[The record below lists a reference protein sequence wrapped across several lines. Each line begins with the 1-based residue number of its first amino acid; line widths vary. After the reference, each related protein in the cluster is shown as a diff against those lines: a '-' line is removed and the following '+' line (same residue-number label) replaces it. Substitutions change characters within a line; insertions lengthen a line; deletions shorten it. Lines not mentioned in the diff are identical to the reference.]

1 MDNLNNTNYKSREE
15 KRKYEEEL
23 IKRKSQ
29 TEKEMAKNRAEIQK
43 ILFNDENERKNKKEV
58 KKTKKTIITNIWLAL
73 TLLLAIAF
81 ALYLGYHSLNS
92 VNQIYELINGG
103 LILIIVI
110 CFIIAYNRSLKKNKT
125 TATAITGA
133 LFMGFMSF
141 NCLYLANFIELPVQS
156 NIPNFVGQEYTTALA
171 WNEEN
176 DVTFDQTFDYSDTV
190 SKYSVISQSTEPQTL
205 TKNINEV
212 SYSVSNGPDYNKNVI
227 ISDMTG
233 WSIDEVLK
241 VIDKNFLN
249 NVIVNFEENP
259 DIERNTVISQSIS
272 GNIKRNDEIT
282 FTVSLGDKNALS
294 PIKLKNLKD
303 EKLLNASVYLGQNA
317 ITYELNYEFSNDVA
331 KGNVISTDSKQGT
344 TLNPDDHV
352 TLTVSK
358 GKEIKVPDLTNKTM
372 YEITEWMIENNL
384 QINYSDR
391 YDNKIKSGRVI
402 ETNYK
407 EGDIIE
413 EGTTVDVVFSKG
425 KLKMPKVTDID
436 SFKSWADT
444 NGVKYE
450 IIEEFN
456 NDVAQGDII
465 KTTVETGKVINLD
478 ETITVYISK
487 GEAVTVPNFN
497 GQTKNDAQKQCDSLG
512 LTCTFTEQYSTKT
525 EGTVIDQSI
534 ASGTEVS
541 KGDNITITIASSD
554 KKAVAG
560 TNNNSSK
567 NTSSSSSPGSSSNS
581 SNNSNSNNTSNGGGT
596 NNNVTVTNKTF
607 SNIFIQTS
615 WLTSTTPSTNC
626 NTITSKIQKQ
636 TSNRVNITCKY
647 ESSSEGRSVGKIHE
661 SSPYQANRSYSFTE
675 GQTYTFILVE

>member
-23 IKRKSQ
+23 AKRKSQ

-43 ILFNDENERKNKKEV
+43 ILFNDENEKKNKKEV
-58 KKTKKTIITNIWLAL
+58 KKTKKPIITNTWLTL

-81 ALYLGYHSLNS
+81 ALYLGHHSLNS

-103 LILIIVI
+103 LILLIVI
-110 CFIIAYNRSLKKNKT
+110 CFIVAYNRSLKKNKT

-176 DVTFDQTFDYSDTV
+176 DVVFDQTFDYSDTV

-205 TKNINEV
+205 TKNIDEV

-233 WSIDEVLK
+233 WNINEVLK
-241 VIDKNFLN
+241 VIDENFLN

-303 EKLLNASVYLGQNA
+303 EKLLNASVYLGQNG
-317 ITYELNYEFSNDVA
+317 ITYEIKYEFSNDVA
-331 KGNVISTDSKQGT
+331 KGNIISTNPKQGT
-344 TLNPDDHV
+344 KLNPDDHV

-358 GKEIKVPDLTNKTM
+358 GKEIKVHDLTNKTM
-372 YEITEWMIENNL
+372 YEITEWMIKNNL

-402 ETNYK
+402 EANYK

-413 EGTTVDVVFSKG
+413 EGTTVDVIFSKG
-425 KLKMPKVTDID
+425 PLKMKQFDNVND
-436 SFKSWADT
+436 FKSWADT
-444 NGVKYE
+444 NGIKYE
-450 IIEEFN
+450 IKEEFN
-456 NDVAQGDII
+456 NDVEKDKII
-465 KTTVETGKVINLD
+465 KTSIEEGKTINLNDTITIYVSKGIAVKVPDFSGNTKSEVQKECDNLGLSCSFTEEYSSSITSGKVIKQSVAAGT
-478 ETITVYISK
+478 EISK
-487 GEAVTVPNFN
+487 GD
-497 GQTKNDAQKQCDSLG
+497 K
-512 LTCTFTEQYSTKT
+512 
-525 EGTVIDQSI
+525 
-534 ASGTEVS
+534 
-541 KGDNITITIASSD
+541 ITITIATS
-554 KKAVAG
+554 K
-560 TNNNSSK
+560 K
-567 NTSSSSSPGSSSNS
+567 NTSSTSNKTTSSTSSKRPSSGNTSNNTSRPSGGSSSNS
-581 SNNSNSNNTSNGGGT
+581 TTTQKCETTELNIAPSWIKIGDPDATC
-596 NNNVTVTNKTF
+596 
-607 SNIFIQTS
+607 SNIK
-615 WLTSTTPSTNC
+615 
-626 NTITSKIQKQ
+626 SKYDKF
-636 TSNRVNITCKY
+636 ITCDIQPANNGT
-647 ESSSEGRSVGKIHE
+647 SGQILNMSELQGITVNSCNKVVVKIKK
-661 SSPYQANRSYSFTE
+661 
-675 GQTYTFILVE
+675 

>member
-15 KRKYEEEL
+15 KRKYKEEL
-23 IKRKSQ
+23 AKQKSQ
-29 TEKEMAKNRAEIQK
+29 TEKEMAKNREEMKK
-43 ILFNDENERKNKKEV
+43 ILFNGDDEKRNKKEV
-58 KKTKKTIITNIWLAL
+58 KKTKKPIITNIWLTL

-81 ALYLGYHSLNS
+81 ALYLSYHSLNS
-92 VNQIYELINGG
+92 VNQIYELINGS
-103 LILIIVI
+103 LILLIVI
-110 CFIIAYNRSLKKNKT
+110 CFIVAYNRSLKKNKT

-156 NIPNFVGQEYTTALA
+156 NIPNFVGQEYTKALA

-241 VIDKNFLN
+241 VVDENFLN

-282 FTVSLGDKNALS
+282 FTVSLGDKNTLS

-317 ITYELNYEFSNDVA
+317 ITYEINYEFSNDVA
-331 KGNVISTDSKQGT
+331 KGNIISTNPKQGT
-344 TLNPDDHV
+344 KLNPDDHV

-358 GKEIKVPDLTNKTM
+358 GKEIKVHDLTNKTM
-372 YEITEWMIENNL
+372 YEITEWMIKNNL

-402 ETNYK
+402 EANYK

-413 EGTTVDVVFSKG
+413 EGTTVDVIFSKG
-425 KLKMPKVTDID
+425 PLKMKQFDNVND
-436 SFKSWADT
+436 FKSWADT
-444 NGVKYE
+444 NGIKYE
-450 IIEEFN
+450 IKEEFN
-456 NDVAQGDII
+456 NDVEKDKII
-465 KTTVETGKVINLD
+465 KTSIEEGKTINLNDTITIYVSKGIAVKVPDFSGNTKSEVQKECDNLGLSCSFTEEYSSSITSGKVIKQSVAAGT
-478 ETITVYISK
+478 EISK
-487 GEAVTVPNFN
+487 GD
-497 GQTKNDAQKQCDSLG
+497 K
-512 LTCTFTEQYSTKT
+512 
-525 EGTVIDQSI
+525 
-534 ASGTEVS
+534 
-541 KGDNITITIASSD
+541 ITITIATS
-554 KKAVAG
+554 K
-560 TNNNSSK
+560 K
-567 NTSSSSSPGSSSNS
+567 NTSSTSNKTTSSTSSKRPSSGNTSNNTSRPSGGSSSNS
-581 SNNSNSNNTSNGGGT
+581 TTTQKCETTELNIAPSWIKIGDPDATC
-596 NNNVTVTNKTF
+596 
-607 SNIFIQTS
+607 SNIK
-615 WLTSTTPSTNC
+615 
-626 NTITSKIQKQ
+626 SKYDKF
-636 TSNRVNITCKY
+636 ITCDIQPANNGT
-647 ESSSEGRSVGKIHE
+647 SGQILNMSELQGITVNSCNKVVVKIKK
-661 SSPYQANRSYSFTE
+661 
-675 GQTYTFILVE
+675 

>member
-23 IKRKSQ
+23 AKRKSQ

-43 ILFNDENERKNKKEV
+43 ILFNDENEKKNKKEV
-58 KKTKKTIITNIWLAL
+58 KKTKKPIITNTWLTL

-205 TKNINEV
+205 TKNIDEV

-233 WSIDEVLK
+233 WNIDEVLK

-331 KGNVISTDSKQGT
+331 KGNIISTNPKQGT
-344 TLNPDDHV
+344 KLNPDDHV

-358 GKEIKVPDLTNKTM
+358 GKEIKVHDLTNKTM
-372 YEITEWMIENNL
+372 YEITEWMIKNNL

-402 ETNYK
+402 EANYK

-413 EGTTVDVVFSKG
+413 EGTTVDVIFSKG
-425 KLKMPKVTDID
+425 PLKMKQFDNVND
-436 SFKSWADT
+436 FKSWADT
-444 NGVKYE
+444 NGIKYE
-450 IIEEFN
+450 IKEEFN
-456 NDVAQGDII
+456 NDVEKDKII
-465 KTTVETGKVINLD
+465 KTSIEEGKTINLNDTITIYVSKGIAVKVPDFSGNTKSEVQKECDNLGLSCSFTEEYSSSITSGKVIKQSVAAGT
-478 ETITVYISK
+478 EISK
-487 GEAVTVPNFN
+487 GD
-497 GQTKNDAQKQCDSLG
+497 K
-512 LTCTFTEQYSTKT
+512 
-525 EGTVIDQSI
+525 
-534 ASGTEVS
+534 
-541 KGDNITITIASSD
+541 ITITIATS
-554 KKAVAG
+554 K
-560 TNNNSSK
+560 K
-567 NTSSSSSPGSSSNS
+567 NTSSTSNKTTSSTSSKRPSSGNTSNNTSRPSGGSSSNS
-581 SNNSNSNNTSNGGGT
+581 TTTQKCETTELNIAPSWIKIGDPDATC
-596 NNNVTVTNKTF
+596 
-607 SNIFIQTS
+607 SNIK
-615 WLTSTTPSTNC
+615 
-626 NTITSKIQKQ
+626 SKYDKF
-636 TSNRVNITCKY
+636 ITCDIQPANNGT
-647 ESSSEGRSVGKIHE
+647 SGQILNMSELQGITVNSCNKVVVKIKK
-661 SSPYQANRSYSFTE
+661 
-675 GQTYTFILVE
+675 

>member
-23 IKRKSQ
+23 AKRKSQ

-43 ILFNDENERKNKKEV
+43 ILFNDENEKKNKKEV
-58 KKTKKTIITNIWLAL
+58 KKTKKPIITNIWLTL

-81 ALYLGYHSLNS
+81 ALYLSYHSLNS
-92 VNQIYELINGG
+92 VNQIYELINGS
-103 LILIIVI
+103 LILLIVI
-110 CFIIAYNRSLKKNKT
+110 CFIVAYNRSLKKNKT

-171 WNEEN
+171 WNKEN
-176 DVTFDQTFDYSDTV
+176 DVAFDQTFDYSDTV

-205 TKNINEV
+205 TKNIDEV

-233 WSIDEVLK
+233 WNINEVLK
-241 VIDKNFLN
+241 VIDENFLN

-317 ITYELNYEFSNDVA
+317 ITYEINYEFSNDVA

-358 GKEIKVPDLTNKTM
+358 GKKIKVPDLTNKTM

-402 ETNYK
+402 EANYK
-407 EGDIIE
+407 KGDIIE

-436 SFKSWADT
+436 SFKTWADT

-465 KTTVETGKVINLD
+465 KTSVKTGKVINLD
-478 ETITVYISK
+478 ETITVYVSK
-487 GEAVTVPNFN
+487 GEAINIPDFN
-497 GQTKNDAQKQCDSLG
+497 GKTKNEAQKECDNLG
-512 LTCTFTEQYSTKT
+512 LICSFTEETSTSK
-525 EGTVIDQSI
+525 EGTIIKQSI
-534 ASGTEVS
+534 SSGTEVT
-541 KGDNITITIASSD
+541 KGESITLTIATS
-554 KKAVAG
+554 KK
-560 TNNNSSK
+560 TTSNNK
-567 NTSSSSSPGSSSNS
+567 TTSSSSSSSRPSNNGGNTGGS
-581 SNNSNSNNTSNGGGT
+581 SNNSQSNSNPTPTCNNYKFIVGGAGSTGEETCSIIKNTSNNSKLNIVCNKVTESCSNGNTSNGAVCGT
-596 NNNVTVTNKTF
+596 
-607 SNIFIQTS
+607 SIPS
-615 WLTSTTPSTNC
+615 GSTASTC
-626 NTITSKIQKQ
+626 DTII
-636 TSNRVNITCKY
+636 VD
-647 ESSSEGRSVGKIHE
+647 
-661 SSPYQANRSYSFTE
+661 
-675 GQTYTFILVE
+675 ILYK

>member
-15 KRKYEEEL
+15 KRKYKEEL
-23 IKRKSQ
+23 AKQKSQ
-29 TEKEMAKNRAEIQK
+29 TEKEMAKNREEMKK
-43 ILFNDENERKNKKEV
+43 ILFNDENDEKRNKKEV
-58 KKTKKTIITNIWLAL
+58 KKTKKPIITNIWLTL

-103 LILIIVI
+103 LILLIVI
-110 CFIIAYNRSLKKNKT
+110 CFIVAYNRSLKKNKT

-176 DVTFDQTFDYSDTV
+176 DVVFDQTFDYSDTV

-205 TKNINEV
+205 TKNIDEV

-233 WSIDEVLK
+233 WNIDEVLK
-241 VIDKNFLN
+241 VIDENFLN

-303 EKLLNASVYLGQNA
+303 EKLLNASVYLGQNG
-317 ITYELNYEFSNDVA
+317 ITYEIKYEFSNDVA
-331 KGNVISTDSKQGT
+331 KGNIISTNPKQGT
-344 TLNPDDHV
+344 KLNPDDHV

-358 GKEIKVPDLTNKTM
+358 GKEIKVHDLTNKTM
-372 YEITEWMIENNL
+372 YEITEWMIKNNL

-402 ETNYK
+402 EANYK

-413 EGTTVDVVFSKG
+413 EGTTVDVIFSKG
-425 KLKMPKVTDID
+425 PLKMKQFDNVND
-436 SFKSWADT
+436 FKSWADT
-444 NGVKYE
+444 NGIKYE
-450 IIEEFN
+450 IKEEFN
-456 NDVAQGDII
+456 NDVEKDKII
-465 KTTVETGKVINLD
+465 KTSIEEGKTINLNDTITIYVSKGIAVKVPDFSGNTKSEVQKECDNLGLSCSFTEEYSSSITSGKVIKQSVAAGT
-478 ETITVYISK
+478 EISK
-487 GEAVTVPNFN
+487 GD
-497 GQTKNDAQKQCDSLG
+497 K
-512 LTCTFTEQYSTKT
+512 
-525 EGTVIDQSI
+525 
-534 ASGTEVS
+534 
-541 KGDNITITIASSD
+541 ITITIATS
-554 KKAVAG
+554 K
-560 TNNNSSK
+560 K
-567 NTSSSSSPGSSSNS
+567 NTSSTSNKTTSSTSSKRPSSGNTSNNTSRPSGGSSSNS
-581 SNNSNSNNTSNGGGT
+581 TTTQKCETTELNIAPSWIKIGDPDATC
-596 NNNVTVTNKTF
+596 
-607 SNIFIQTS
+607 SNIK
-615 WLTSTTPSTNC
+615 
-626 NTITSKIQKQ
+626 SKYDKF
-636 TSNRVNITCKY
+636 ITCDIQPANNGT
-647 ESSSEGRSVGKIHE
+647 SGQILNMSELQGITVNSCNKVVVKIKK
-661 SSPYQANRSYSFTE
+661 
-675 GQTYTFILVE
+675 

>member
-23 IKRKSQ
+23 AKRKSQ

-43 ILFNDENERKNKKEV
+43 ILFNDENDEKRNKKEV
-58 KKTKKTIITNIWLAL
+58 KKTKKPIITNIWLTL

-103 LILIIVI
+103 LILLIVI
-110 CFIIAYNRSLKKNKT
+110 CFIVAYNRSLKKNKT

-156 NIPNFVGQEYTTALA
+156 NIPNFIGQEYTKALA

-205 TKNINEV
+205 TKNIDEV

-233 WSIDEVLK
+233 WNINEVLK
-241 VIDKNFLN
+241 VIDENFLN

-303 EKLLNASVYLGQNA
+303 EKLLNASVYLGQNG
-317 ITYELNYEFSNDVA
+317 ITYEIKYEFSNDVA
-331 KGNVISTDSKQGT
+331 KGNIISTNPKQGT
-344 TLNPDDHV
+344 KLNPDDHV

-358 GKEIKVPDLTNKTM
+358 GKEIKVHDLTNKTM
-372 YEITEWMIENNL
+372 YEITEWMIKNNL

-402 ETNYK
+402 EANYK

-413 EGTTVDVVFSKG
+413 EGTTVDVIFSKG
-425 KLKMPKVTDID
+425 PLKMKQFDNVND
-436 SFKSWADT
+436 FKSWADT
-444 NGVKYE
+444 NGIKYE
-450 IIEEFN
+450 IKEEFN
-456 NDVAQGDII
+456 NDVEKDKII
-465 KTTVETGKVINLD
+465 KTSIEEGKTINLNDTITIYVSKGIAVKVPDFSGNTKSEVQKECDNLGLSCSFTEEYSSSITSGKVIKQSVAAGT
-478 ETITVYISK
+478 EISK
-487 GEAVTVPNFN
+487 GD
-497 GQTKNDAQKQCDSLG
+497 K
-512 LTCTFTEQYSTKT
+512 
-525 EGTVIDQSI
+525 
-534 ASGTEVS
+534 
-541 KGDNITITIASSD
+541 ITITIATS
-554 KKAVAG
+554 K
-560 TNNNSSK
+560 K
-567 NTSSSSSPGSSSNS
+567 NTSSTSNKTTSSTSSKRPSSGNTSNNTSRPSGGSSSNS
-581 SNNSNSNNTSNGGGT
+581 TTTQKCETTELNIAPSWIKIGDPDATC
-596 NNNVTVTNKTF
+596 
-607 SNIFIQTS
+607 SNIK
-615 WLTSTTPSTNC
+615 
-626 NTITSKIQKQ
+626 SKYDKF
-636 TSNRVNITCKY
+636 ITCDIQPANNGT
-647 ESSSEGRSVGKIHE
+647 SGQILNMSELQGITVNSCNKVVVKIKK
-661 SSPYQANRSYSFTE
+661 
-675 GQTYTFILVE
+675 

>member
-15 KRKYEEEL
+15 KRKYKEEL
-23 IKRKSQ
+23 AKQKSQ
-29 TEKEMAKNRAEIQK
+29 TEKEMAKNREEMKK
-43 ILFNDENERKNKKEV
+43 ILFNGDDEKRNKKEV
-58 KKTKKTIITNIWLAL
+58 KKTKKPIITNIWLTL

-103 LILIIVI
+103 LILLIVI
-110 CFIIAYNRSLKKNKT
+110 CFIVAYNRSLKKNKT

-176 DVTFDQTFDYSDTV
+176 DVAFDQTFDYSDTV

-205 TKNINEV
+205 TKNIDEV

-233 WSIDEVLK
+233 WNIDEVLK
-241 VIDKNFLN
+241 VIDENFLN

-303 EKLLNASVYLGQNA
+303 EKLLNASVYLGQNG
-317 ITYELNYEFSNDVA
+317 ITYEIKYEFSNDVA
-331 KGNVISTDSKQGT
+331 KGNIISTNPKQGT
-344 TLNPDDHV
+344 KLNPDDHV

-358 GKEIKVPDLTNKTM
+358 GKEIKVHDLTNKTM
-372 YEITEWMIENNL
+372 YEITEWMIKNNL

-402 ETNYK
+402 EANYK

-413 EGTTVDVVFSKG
+413 EGTTVDVIFSKG
-425 KLKMPKVTDID
+425 PLKMKQFDNVND
-436 SFKSWADT
+436 FKSWADT
-444 NGVKYE
+444 NGIKYE
-450 IIEEFN
+450 IKEEFN
-456 NDVAQGDII
+456 NDVEKDKII
-465 KTTVETGKVINLD
+465 KTSIEEGKTINLNDTITIYVSKGIAVKVPDFSGNTKSEVQKECDNLGLSCSFTEEYSSSITSGKVIKQSVAAGT
-478 ETITVYISK
+478 EISK
-487 GEAVTVPNFN
+487 GD
-497 GQTKNDAQKQCDSLG
+497 K
-512 LTCTFTEQYSTKT
+512 
-525 EGTVIDQSI
+525 
-534 ASGTEVS
+534 
-541 KGDNITITIASSD
+541 ITITIATS
-554 KKAVAG
+554 K
-560 TNNNSSK
+560 K
-567 NTSSSSSPGSSSNS
+567 NTSSTSNKTTSSTSSKRPSSGNTSNNTSRPSGGSSSNS
-581 SNNSNSNNTSNGGGT
+581 TTTQKCETTELNIAPSWIKIGDPDATC
-596 NNNVTVTNKTF
+596 
-607 SNIFIQTS
+607 SNIK
-615 WLTSTTPSTNC
+615 
-626 NTITSKIQKQ
+626 SKYDKF
-636 TSNRVNITCKY
+636 ITCDIQPANNGT
-647 ESSSEGRSVGKIHE
+647 SGQILNMSELQGITVNSCNKVVVKIKK
-661 SSPYQANRSYSFTE
+661 
-675 GQTYTFILVE
+675 

>member
-23 IKRKSQ
+23 AKQKSQ
-29 TEKEMAKNRAEIQK
+29 TEKEMAKNREEMKK
-43 ILFNDENERKNKKEV
+43 ILFNDENDEKRNKKEV
-58 KKTKKTIITNIWLAL
+58 KKTKKPIITNIWLTL

-205 TKNINEV
+205 TKNIDEV

-233 WSIDEVLK
+233 WNIDEVLK
-241 VIDKNFLN
+241 VIDENFLN

-259 DIERNTVISQSIS
+259 DIERNTVINQSIS

-303 EKLLNASVYLGQNA
+303 EKLLNASIYLGQNA

-358 GKEIKVPDLTNKTM
+358 GKEIKIPDLTNKTM

-402 ETNYK
+402 EANYK

-413 EGTTVDVVFSKG
+413 EGTTIDIVFSKG
-425 KLKMPKVTDID
+425 KLKMPKLTTID
-436 SFKSWADT
+436 EFKAWADT

-450 IIEEFN
+450 IVEEFN
-456 NDVAQGDII
+456 NDIAKGNII
-465 KTTVETGKVINLD
+465 KASVNTGKNINLN
-478 ETITVYISK
+478 ETITVTVSK
-487 GEAVTVPNFN
+487 GQAINVPSFN
-497 GQTKNDAQKQCDSLG
+497 GKTKNEAQKECDNLG
-512 LTCTFTEQYSTKT
+512 LICSFVEETSTEK
-525 EGTVIDQSI
+525 EGTIINQSI
-534 ASGTEVS
+534 SSGTEIAKGESITLTVATS
-541 KGDNITITIASSD
+541 KKVTT
-554 KKAVAG
+554 
-560 TNNNSSK
+560 
-567 NTSSSSSPGSSSNS
+567 TSNKTSSNS
-581 SNNSNSNNTSNGGGT
+581 SSSKPSNTSRPSNTQQNQGGSNQQSGNGNTSQCKSSSYNINIRALNNIFNAGENYTTTKSKIEEYFHSNYPGININVSGDPSSGATSGSYVSGFKGGT
-596 NNNVTVTNKTF
+596 VTC
-607 SNIFIQTS
+607 
-615 WLTSTTPSTNC
+615 PS
-626 NTITSKIQKQ
+626 
-636 TSNRVNITCKY
+636 
-647 ESSSEGRSVGKIHE
+647 SVSIVIA
-661 SSPYQANRSYSFTE
+661 Q
-675 GQTYTFILVE
+675 

>member
-23 IKRKSQ
+23 AKRKSQ

-43 ILFNDENERKNKKEV
+43 ILFNDENEKKNKKEV
-58 KKTKKTIITNIWLAL
+58 KKTKKPIITNIWLTL

-81 ALYLGYHSLNS
+81 ALYLSYHSLNS
-92 VNQIYELINGG
+92 VSQIYELINGG
-103 LILIIVI
+103 LILLIVI
-110 CFIIAYNRSLKKNKT
+110 CFIVAYNRSLKKNKT

-176 DVTFDQTFDYSDTV
+176 DVVFDQTFDYSDTV
-190 SKYSVISQSTEPQTL
+190 SKYSVISQSTEPQTP
-205 TKNINEV
+205 TTNIDEV

-233 WSIDEVLK
+233 WNIDEVLK
-241 VIDKNFLN
+241 VIDENFLN

-303 EKLLNASVYLGQNA
+303 EKLLNASVYLGQNG
-317 ITYELNYEFSNDVA
+317 ITYEIKYEFSNDVA
-331 KGNVISTDSKQGT
+331 KGNIISTNPKQGT
-344 TLNPDDHV
+344 KLNPDDHV

-358 GKEIKVPDLTNKTM
+358 GKEIKVHDLTNKTM
-372 YEITEWMIENNL
+372 YEITEWMIKNNL

-402 ETNYK
+402 EANYK

-413 EGTTVDVVFSKG
+413 EGTTVDVIFSKG
-425 KLKMPKVTDID
+425 PLKMKQFDNVND
-436 SFKSWADT
+436 FKSWADT
-444 NGVKYE
+444 NGIKYE
-450 IIEEFN
+450 IKEEFN
-456 NDVAQGDII
+456 NDVEKDKII
-465 KTTVETGKVINLD
+465 KTSIEEGKTINLNDTITIYVSKGIAVKVPDFSGNTKSEVQKECDNLGLSCSFTEEYSSSITSGKVIKQSVAAGT
-478 ETITVYISK
+478 EISK
-487 GEAVTVPNFN
+487 GD
-497 GQTKNDAQKQCDSLG
+497 K
-512 LTCTFTEQYSTKT
+512 
-525 EGTVIDQSI
+525 
-534 ASGTEVS
+534 
-541 KGDNITITIASSD
+541 ITITIATS
-554 KKAVAG
+554 K
-560 TNNNSSK
+560 K
-567 NTSSSSSPGSSSNS
+567 NTSSTSNKTTSSTSSKRPSSGNTSNNTSRPSGGSSSNS
-581 SNNSNSNNTSNGGGT
+581 TTTQKCETTELNIAPSWIKIGDPDATC
-596 NNNVTVTNKTF
+596 
-607 SNIFIQTS
+607 SNIK
-615 WLTSTTPSTNC
+615 
-626 NTITSKIQKQ
+626 SKYDKF
-636 TSNRVNITCKY
+636 ITCDIQPANNGT
-647 ESSSEGRSVGKIHE
+647 SGQILNMSELQGITVNSCNKVVVKIKK
-661 SSPYQANRSYSFTE
+661 
-675 GQTYTFILVE
+675 

>member
-15 KRKYEEEL
+15 KRKYKEEL
-23 IKRKSQ
+23 AKQKSQ
-29 TEKEMAKNRAEIQK
+29 TEKEMAKNREEMKK
-43 ILFNDENERKNKKEV
+43 ILFNGDDEKRNKKEV
-58 KKTKKTIITNIWLAL
+58 KKTKKPIITNIWLTL

-81 ALYLGYHSLNS
+81 ALYLSYHSLNS
-92 VNQIYELINGG
+92 VNQIYELINGS
-103 LILIIVI
+103 LILLIVI
-110 CFIIAYNRSLKKNKT
+110 CFIVAYNRSLKKNKT

-156 NIPNFVGQEYTTALA
+156 NIPNFVGQEYTKALA

-241 VIDKNFLN
+241 VVDENFLN

-282 FTVSLGDKNALS
+282 FTVSLGDKNTLS

-317 ITYELNYEFSNDVA
+317 ITYEINYEFSNDVA
-331 KGNVISTDSKQGT
+331 KGNIISTNPKQGT
-344 TLNPDDHV
+344 KLNPDDHV

-358 GKEIKVPDLTNKTM
+358 GKEIKVHDLTNKTM
-372 YEITEWMIENNL
+372 YEITEWMIKNNL

-402 ETNYK
+402 EANYK

-413 EGTTVDVVFSKG
+413 EGTTVDVIFSKG
-425 KLKMPKVTDID
+425 PLKMKQFDNVND
-436 SFKSWADT
+436 FKSWADT
-444 NGVKYE
+444 NGIKYE
-450 IIEEFN
+450 IKEEFN
-456 NDVAQGDII
+456 NDVEKDKII
-465 KTTVETGKVINLD
+465 KTSIEEGKTINLNDTITIYVSKGIAVKVPDFSGNTKSEVQKECDNLGLSCSFTEEYSSSITSGKVIKQSVAAGT
-478 ETITVYISK
+478 EISK
-487 GEAVTVPNFN
+487 GD
-497 GQTKNDAQKQCDSLG
+497 K
-512 LTCTFTEQYSTKT
+512 
-525 EGTVIDQSI
+525 
-534 ASGTEVS
+534 
-541 KGDNITITIASSD
+541 ITITIATS
-554 KKAVAG
+554 K
-560 TNNNSSK
+560 K
-567 NTSSSSSPGSSSNS
+567 NTSSTSNKTTSSTSSKRPSSGNTSNNTSRPSGGSSSNS
-581 SNNSNSNNTSNGGGT
+581 TTTQKCETTELNIAPSWIKIGYPDATC
-596 NNNVTVTNKTF
+596 
-607 SNIFIQTS
+607 SNIK
-615 WLTSTTPSTNC
+615 
-626 NTITSKIQKQ
+626 SKYDKF
-636 TSNRVNITCKY
+636 ITCDIQPANNGT
-647 ESSSEGRSVGKIHE
+647 SGQILNMSELQGITVNSCNKVVVKIKK
-661 SSPYQANRSYSFTE
+661 
-675 GQTYTFILVE
+675 

>member
-15 KRKYEEEL
+15 KRKYKEEL
-23 IKRKSQ
+23 AKQKSQ
-29 TEKEMAKNRAEIQK
+29 TEKEMAKNREEMKK
-43 ILFNDENERKNKKEV
+43 ILFNGDDEKRNKKEV
-58 KKTKKTIITNIWLAL
+58 KKTKKPIITNIWLTL

-103 LILIIVI
+103 LILLIVI
-110 CFIIAYNRSLKKNKT
+110 CFIVAYNRSLKKNKT

-176 DVTFDQTFDYSDTV
+176 DVVFDQTFDYSDTV

-205 TKNINEV
+205 TKNIDEV

-233 WSIDEVLK
+233 WNIDEVLK
-241 VIDKNFLN
+241 VIDENFLN

-303 EKLLNASVYLGQNA
+303 EKLLNASVYLGQNG
-317 ITYELNYEFSNDVA
+317 ITYEIKYEFSNDVA
-331 KGNVISTDSKQGT
+331 KGNIISTNPKQGT
-344 TLNPDDHV
+344 KLNPDDHV

-358 GKEIKVPDLTNKTM
+358 GKEIKVHDLTNKTM
-372 YEITEWMIENNL
+372 YEITEWMIKNNL

-402 ETNYK
+402 EANYK

-413 EGTTVDVVFSKG
+413 EGTTVDVIFSKG
-425 KLKMPKVTDID
+425 PLKMKQFDNVND
-436 SFKSWADT
+436 FKSWADT
-444 NGVKYE
+444 NGIKYE
-450 IIEEFN
+450 IKEEFN
-456 NDVAQGDII
+456 NDVEKDKII
-465 KTTVETGKVINLD
+465 KTSIEEGKTINLNDTITIYVSKGIAVKVPDFSGNTKSEVQKECDNLGLSCSFTEEYSSSITSGKVIKQSVAAGT
-478 ETITVYISK
+478 EISK
-487 GEAVTVPNFN
+487 GD
-497 GQTKNDAQKQCDSLG
+497 K
-512 LTCTFTEQYSTKT
+512 
-525 EGTVIDQSI
+525 
-534 ASGTEVS
+534 
-541 KGDNITITIASSD
+541 ITITIATS
-554 KKAVAG
+554 K
-560 TNNNSSK
+560 K
-567 NTSSSSSPGSSSNS
+567 NTSSTSNKTTSSTSSKRPSSGNTSNNTSRPSGGSSSNS
-581 SNNSNSNNTSNGGGT
+581 TTTQKCETTELNIAPSWIKIGDPDATC
-596 NNNVTVTNKTF
+596 
-607 SNIFIQTS
+607 SNIK
-615 WLTSTTPSTNC
+615 
-626 NTITSKIQKQ
+626 SKYDKF
-636 TSNRVNITCKY
+636 ITCDIQPANNGT
-647 ESSSEGRSVGKIHE
+647 SGQILNMSELQGITVNSCNKVVVKIKK
-661 SSPYQANRSYSFTE
+661 
-675 GQTYTFILVE
+675 

>member
-15 KRKYEEEL
+15 KRK
-23 IKRKSQ
+23 SQ
-29 TEKEMAKNRAEIQK
+29 TEKEMAKNRTEIQK
-43 ILFNDENERKNKKEV
+43 ILFNDENEKKNKKEV
-58 KKTKKTIITNIWLAL
+58 KKTKKPIITNIWLTL

-103 LILIIVI
+103 LILLIVI

-176 DVTFDQTFDYSDTV
+176 DVAFDQTFDYSDTV

-205 TKNINEV
+205 TKNIDEV

-233 WSIDEVLK
+233 WNIDEVLK
-241 VIDKNFLN
+241 VIDENFLN

-317 ITYELNYEFSNDVA
+317 ITYEINYEFSNDVA
-331 KGNVISTDSKQGT
+331 QGNVISTDSKQGT

-358 GKEIKVPDLTNKTM
+358 GKKIKVPDLTNKTM

-402 ETNYK
+402 EASYK
-407 EGDIIE
+407 KGDIIE
-413 EGTTVDVVFSKG
+413 EGTIVDVVFSKG
-425 KLKMPKVTDID
+425 KLKMPKATDID
-436 SFKSWADT
+436 SFKTWADT

-456 NDVAQGDII
+456 NDVAQGNII
-465 KTTVETGKVINLD
+465 KTSVETGKVINLD
-478 ETITVYISK
+478 ETITVYVSK
-487 GEAVTVPNFN
+487 GEAINIPDFN
-497 GQTKNDAQKQCDSLG
+497 GKTKNEAQKECDNLG
-512 LTCTFTEQYSTKT
+512 LICSFTEETSTSK
-525 EGTVIDQSI
+525 EGTIIKQSI
-534 ASGTEVS
+534 SSGTEVT
-541 KGDNITITIASSD
+541 KGESITLTIATS
-554 KKAVAG
+554 KK
-560 TNNNSSK
+560 TTSNNK
-567 NTSSSSSPGSSSNS
+567 TTSSSSSSSRPSNNGGNTGGS
-581 SNNSNSNNTSNGGGT
+581 SNNSQSNSNPTPTCNNYKFIVGGAGSTGEETCSIIKNTSNNSKLNIVCNKVTESCSNGNTSNGAVCGT
-596 NNNVTVTNKTF
+596 
-607 SNIFIQTS
+607 SIPS
-615 WLTSTTPSTNC
+615 GSTASTC
-626 NTITSKIQKQ
+626 DTII
-636 TSNRVNITCKY
+636 VD
-647 ESSSEGRSVGKIHE
+647 
-661 SSPYQANRSYSFTE
+661 
-675 GQTYTFILVE
+675 ILYK

>member
-23 IKRKSQ
+23 AKRKSQ

-43 ILFNDENERKNKKEV
+43 ILFNDENEKKNKKEV
-58 KKTKKTIITNIWLAL
+58 KKTKKPIITNIWLTL

-92 VNQIYELINGG
+92 VNQIYELINGS
-103 LILIIVI
+103 LILLIVI

-176 DVTFDQTFDYSDTV
+176 DVVFDQTFDYSDTV

-205 TKNINEV
+205 TKNIDEV

-233 WSIDEVLK
+233 WNIDEVLK
-241 VIDKNFLN
+241 VIDENFLN

-303 EKLLNASVYLGQNA
+303 EKLLNASVYLGQNG
-317 ITYELNYEFSNDVA
+317 ITYEIKYEFSNDVA
-331 KGNVISTDSKQGT
+331 KGNIISTNPKQGT
-344 TLNPDDHV
+344 KLNPDDHV

-358 GKEIKVPDLTNKTM
+358 GKEIKVHDLTNKTM
-372 YEITEWMIENNL
+372 YEITEWMIKNNL

-402 ETNYK
+402 EANYK

-413 EGTTVDVVFSKG
+413 EGTTVDVIFSKG
-425 KLKMPKVTDID
+425 PLKMKQFDNVND
-436 SFKSWADT
+436 FKSWADT
-444 NGVKYE
+444 NGIKYE
-450 IIEEFN
+450 IKEEFN
-456 NDVAQGDII
+456 NDVEKDKII
-465 KTTVETGKVINLD
+465 KTSIEEGKTINLNDTITIYVSKGIAVKVPDFSGNTKSEVQKECDNLGLSCSFTEEYSSSITSGKVIKQSVAAGT
-478 ETITVYISK
+478 EISK
-487 GEAVTVPNFN
+487 GD
-497 GQTKNDAQKQCDSLG
+497 K
-512 LTCTFTEQYSTKT
+512 
-525 EGTVIDQSI
+525 
-534 ASGTEVS
+534 
-541 KGDNITITIASSD
+541 ITITIATS
-554 KKAVAG
+554 K
-560 TNNNSSK
+560 K
-567 NTSSSSSPGSSSNS
+567 NTSSTSNKTTSSTSSKRPSSGNTSNNTSRPSGGSSSNS
-581 SNNSNSNNTSNGGGT
+581 TTTQKCETTELNIAPSWIKIGDPDATC
-596 NNNVTVTNKTF
+596 
-607 SNIFIQTS
+607 SNIK
-615 WLTSTTPSTNC
+615 
-626 NTITSKIQKQ
+626 SKYDKF
-636 TSNRVNITCKY
+636 ITCDIQPANNGT
-647 ESSSEGRSVGKIHE
+647 SGQILNMSELQGITVNSCNKVVVKIKK
-661 SSPYQANRSYSFTE
+661 
-675 GQTYTFILVE
+675 